1 MEGLKLYQ
9 PRTIVPEF
17 PHRGQLYK
25 DVQLTWLMDRRRY
38 PAPFEEFISPDA
50 EPVAPFAEAI
60 QNYDRLEDSN
70 KFYAEESLQELFTER
85 ELKQL
90 QEYLLLAHD
99 DREAL
104 AEEVSLPLV
113 SKSFP
118 LSGIP
123 VGGSSGWYDLHQEP
137 EYSLP
142 FKVFGFFDVDGYEV
156 IGRSEPDK
164 DSSSLPPLLE
174 GFEEGYDGFETM
186 EGPSPDDPIWAAA
199 LPAPPML
206 YQTGAA
212 PLPETGQR
220 AGLYAQLGLSS
231 EQVLFLETLE
241 LQHGTSIQEMLRT
254 LVTDLMSSEK
264 SGRSELAKSWLHT
277 LTAPTMTREG
287 WRYLWKVSS

>member
-1 MEGLKLYQ
+1 MAGLKLYQ

-60 QNYDRLEDSN
+60 RNYNRLEDSN

-104 AEEVSLPLV
+104 AEEVSLPLA

-142 FKVFGFFDVDGYEV
+142 FKVYGFFDVRGYEV
-156 IGRSEPDK
+156 IGRSEAEPAEHAGQDE
-164 DSSSLPPLLE
+164 PAGVLLYE
-174 GFEEGYDGFETM
+174 GGDLF
-186 EGPSPDDPIWAAA
+186 PIPTTADIAINQRAA
-199 LPAPPML
+199 L
-206 YQTGAA
+206 YT
-212 PLPETGQR
+212 E
-220 AGLYAQLGLSS
+220 LGLSS
-231 EQVLFLETLE
+231 EQVLFLEKLE
-241 LQHGTSIQEMLRT
+241 LHHATSIQEMLRT

-264 SGRSELAKSWLHT
+264 SERSELAKSWLHT
-277 LTAPTMTREG
+277 LTAPSWPSPGFTR
-287 WRYLWKVSS
+287 